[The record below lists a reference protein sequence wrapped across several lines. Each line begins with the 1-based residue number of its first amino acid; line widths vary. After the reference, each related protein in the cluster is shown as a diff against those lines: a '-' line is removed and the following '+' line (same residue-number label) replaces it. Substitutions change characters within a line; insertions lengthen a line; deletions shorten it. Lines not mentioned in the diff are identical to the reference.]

1 MTDDMI
7 AEDMEI
13 QNAGLIS
20 DETEFPGS
28 LSNNVYCL
36 SYLHTLHS
44 LWIQGVK
51 CFILQMC
58 PQPTLIAKFPQAGS
72 HEPTNTHLREAKSL
86 DQDAS
91 SSYPFDI
98 QAAKH
103 LLSLSSTP
111 SAVKNLAKNPSS
123 SAPAQT
129 QIQLTHQEHGGAC
142 QVSRTLPLH
151 PHGLNPTKRFTCSA
165 HFSSHNQI
173 LKINHHGLFFR
184 SQIQRGKYPRSP
196 TLLPWKSKLT
206 TTPGNS

>member
-1 MTDDMI
+1 
-7 AEDMEI
+7 MEI

-20 DETEFPGS
+20 DETEFLGS

-51 CFILQMC
+51 CFILQIC

-123 SAPAQT
+123 SSPAQT

-151 PHGLNPTKRFTCSA
+151 PHTIPVSIPPNGSRVLHIFPVIIKSSKSTIMASSSA
-165 HFSSHNQI
+165 AKYRGVNTPAPPPSSHGSLN
-173 LKINHHGLFFR
+173 
-184 SQIQRGKYPRSP
+184 
-196 TLLPWKSKLT
+196 
-206 TTPGNS
+206 